1 MIGKTGSVM
10 GDIVDMGV
18 VVNDG
23 GKIIGNLSVERLELR
38 GKVRAQSSG
47 HAFAETRVSLTEALL
62 SACPRPRCTATSRA
76 SRSRSTPPP

>member
-38 GKVRAQSSG
+38 GKVRRAAQSPG
-47 HAFAETRVSLTEALL
+47 HPFVV
-62 SACPRPRCTATSRA
+62 
-76 SRSRSTPPP
+76 